1 MTYHSLTLVDLGL
14 AGLLLGL
21 NALLSWG
28 FRLGL
33 ERSLLI
39 AAVRMALQLGAIGF
53 VLKFVFEQGSPW
65 LTAAFALMMIG
76 VASWEAIARAPHR
89 IGSGWQH
96 WGLGTS
102 ALLFSGLVGTL
113 YAVGLIIAADPWW
126 TPRTLLPILGMVLGN
141 ALTGV
146 SLVLDTVTTAVGRE
160 RPSIEARLALG
171 ATRFEAMRDMLSGA
185 LRTAM
190 TPIINVMAAAGLV
203 SLPGMMTGQILA
215 GADPVDAA
223 RYQIMILCVIAGT
236 TALGILLAGI
246 GAVWL
251 LTDNRHRLRS
261 ERLVATEKS

>member
-1 MTYHSLTLVDLGL
+1 MSYHALSLADLGL

-39 AAVRMALQLGAIGF
+39 AAVRMGLQLGAVGF

-65 LTAAFALMMIG
+65 LTAAFASMMIA
-76 VASWEAIARAPHR
+76 VASWEAISRARYR
-89 IGSGWQH
+89 IGGGWQH

-102 ALLFSGLVGTL
+102 ALLFSGLAGTL
-113 YAVGLIIAADPWW
+113 YAVGLIIDSQPWW
-126 TPRTLLPILGMVLGN
+126 SPRTLLPIMGMILGN

-146 SLVLDTVTTAVGRE
+146 SLVLDTLTTVVKRE
-160 RPSIEARLALG
+160 RPAIEARLALG
-171 ATRFEAMRDMLSGA
+171 TSRFEALRDALSQA
-185 LRTAM
+185 LHTAM
-190 TPIINVMAAAGLV
+190 TPTINVMAAAGLV

-223 RYQIMILCVIAGT
+223 KYQILILCVIAGT
-236 TALGILLAGI
+236 TALGILMAGI

-251 LTDNRHRLRS
+251 LTDSRHRLRS
-261 ERLVATEKS
+261 ERLVSVEKP